1 MKYKYGYTV
10 DFVMPE
16 DDYKESTEY
25 GMLCADTLL
34 DATQQL
40 VDYYGEGELTKVELV
55 PLDDMPLVF
64 ADEETYKK
72 FIAGGEYPFK

>member
-25 GMLCADTLL
+25 GVLYADTLL

-40 VDYYGEGELTKVELV
+40 VDYYGDNNLTKVELI
-55 PLDDMPLVF
+55 PLDDVPLLF
-64 ADEETYKK
+64 ADKETYQK
-72 FIAGGEYPFK
+72 FVKGEYPFA